1 MMECQVATREA
12 GQVAI
17 IDLKG
22 GMTVASGSELL
33 RQQVKDIVAAGHKN
47 VLVNLKEL
55 IYLDSAGMGELVSA
69 CTTLRNLGGDL
80 RLVSPQERVR
90 NLLQMTKLVSIFSVF
105 GDEQAA
111 LRSF

>member
-1 MMECQVATREA
+1 MECQVATREA

-22 GMTVASGSELL
+22 GMTVASGIGLL
-33 RQQVKDIVAAGHKN
+33 RQQVRSLVAAGHKN

>member
-22 GMTVASGSELL
+22 GLTVASGIGLL
-33 RQQVKDIVAAGHKN
+33 RQQVKSLVAAGHKN

-55 IYLDSAGMGELVSA
+55 LYLDSAGMGELVSA